1 MKKISYQ
8 VQGSAKEPYNITI
21 ALDGTNISCI
31 CDCPAGSKG
40 SHCKHWMLVFEGG
53 KQKYIGLDEN
63 QIAEIQS
70 WLPGSNLDEP
80 WQEFNKI
87 KDQEKQLGRHR
98 SLRLHILRCVCRCV
112 PSKETVWQGQCVGC
126 PKVIGDSLTGPVC
139 GVQLTYDCT
148 SLSTALHAT
157 FSGLTT
163 PFGLALDASAG
174 VCVLSSCSHVL
185 VLSPLTP

>member
-63 QIAEIQS
+63 QIAEN
-70 WLPGSNLDEP
+70 PGICNNED
-80 WQEFNKI
+80 
-87 KDQEKQLGRHR
+87 LG
-98 SLRLHILRCVCRCV
+98 
-112 PSKETVWQGQCVGC
+112 
-126 PKVIGDSLTGPVC
+126 
-139 GVQLTYDCT
+139 TY
-148 SLSTALHAT
+148 L
-157 FSGLTT
+157 
-163 PFGLALDASAG
+163 
-174 VCVLSSCSHVL
+174 LSSSW
-185 VLSPLTP
+185 PID

>member
-21 ALDGTNISCI
+21 ALDGTNISCV
-31 CDCPAGSKG
+31 CDCPAGLKG

-87 KDQEKQLGRHR
+87 KDQEKQIMAEIKEKKKEITKKFKIAMRGGPETM
-98 SLRLHILRCVCRCV
+98 LR
-112 PSKETVWQGQCVGC
+112 
-126 PKVIGDSLTGPVC
+126 
-139 GVQLTYDCT
+139 QLCYC
-148 SLSTALHAT
+148 
-157 FSGLTT
+157 
-163 PFGLALDASAG
+163 
-174 VCVLSSCSHVL
+174 
-185 VLSPLTP
+185 